1 MVITEAQLT
10 PERLATTIAEILRNP
25 ERTAK
30 MGTAAKALAAPDAT
44 KKIVELLE
52 KIERT
57 E

>member
-1 MVITEAQLT
+1 
-10 PERLATTIAEILRNP
+10 
-25 ERTAK
+25 
-30 MGTAAKALAAPDAT
+30 MGAAAKALAAPDAT